1 MKYLFTCI
9 LLLFSVSLYS
19 QIDNQ
24 LYHQRHNQRSLQE
37 GSEIYG
43 NGQLLTIV
51 TEAVYNAVPDGYH
64 VTYTTSFIGN
74 SIEQVEDKMN
84 KKIDSLSGRVRKL
97 GLTTKDVTVDVI
109 ALDPLFDFRQGDSFP
124 PIGYKVTENITFHIR
139 SVAVMGELAKICLDF
154 GIYDLINA
162 QAYLLDSDPVYD
174 SLNAKTVELLN
185 EKKAWCADIG
195 IALSGS
201 KVEVTRYKEVF
212 YPSERYLKAYLQ
224 NPTFYKHHA
233 SQNSTLSMDRRVDV
247 DNYYDLNLKDADYVF
262 HSDNEVPCIQFY
274 YRLVCVYTK
283 TDTEEELRAKILKE
297 QEEKQEKQFYILDQQ
312 GNLKKIEI

>member
-1 MKYLFTCI
+1 MKYFYTSI
-9 LLLFSVSLYS
+9 MLLLTAGSYS

-24 LYHQRHNQRSLQE
+24 SYHLRHNQRSIPE
-37 GSEIYG
+37 GSEISG
-43 NGQLLTIV
+43 NGLALTIV
-51 TEAVYNAVPDGYH
+51 TEAVYNAIPDGYH

-74 SIEQVEDKMN
+74 SIEDVEDRMN
-84 KKIDSLSGRVRKL
+84 KKIDSLSKSVRAL
-97 GLTTKDVTVDVI
+97 GLTAKDVTADVI

-139 SVAVMGELAKICLDF
+139 SVVVMGELAKICLDF

-185 EKKAWCADIG
+185 EKKAWCEDVG
-195 IALSGS
+195 ISLSES
-201 KVEVTRYKEVF
+201 RVDVTRYKEVF

-224 NPTFYKHHA
+224 NPTFYRHHA
-233 SQNSTLSMDRRVDV
+233 SQNSTLSIDRRVDV
-247 DNYYDLNLKDADYVF
+247 DNYYDLNLKDADFVF
-262 HSDNEVPCIQFY
+262 NSGNEVPCIQFY
-274 YRLVCVYTK
+274 YRLICVYTK
-283 TDTEEELRAKILKE
+283 TNTEEELRAKILKE

-312 GNLKKIEI
+312 GNLKKIEL